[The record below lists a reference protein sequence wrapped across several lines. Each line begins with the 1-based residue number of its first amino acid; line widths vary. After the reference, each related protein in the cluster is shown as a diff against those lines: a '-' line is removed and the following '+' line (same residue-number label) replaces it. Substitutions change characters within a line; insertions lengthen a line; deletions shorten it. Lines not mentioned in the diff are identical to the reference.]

1 MASMAES
8 ARELAQMPDVWSR
21 PTGRVTEAEF
31 EAAFRGHYDGVFRLL
46 YRLVGSR
53 DQAEDLAQEA
63 FLRYF
68 RGEYAAERG
77 HNLRAWLFRVA
88 LNLARNA
95 HRSDTRRDGREARA
109 SRDETAV
116 AAPEDPAT
124 AAERSQDRAAV
135 RRVLAGLPERQAR
148 LLLLRYSGLSYQEL
162 AAALGVA
169 PTSVGTL
176 LARAE
181 AAFARAYAAGGG
193 PGAGGDDDA
202 L

>member
-1 MASMAES
+1 MAES
-8 ARELAQMPDVWSR
+8 ARELAQMADVWSR

-68 RGEYAAERG
+68 RGEFAAERG
-77 HNLRAWLFRVA
+77 HNLRAWLYRVA

-95 HRSDTRRDGREARA
+95 HRGDTRRGGREARA
-109 SRDETAV
+109 GRDETAL
-116 AAPEDPAT
+116 ADPEDPAA

-148 LLLLRYSGLSYQEL
+148 LLLRYSGLSYQEL

-193 PGAGGDDDA
+193 PRAGGDDDA